1 MNTYKKK
8 IKWNIVKA
16 LNTLDK
22 NKKKNDNSKT
32 ECQKIRKLNFKFRT
46 NISQTRHPYPT
57 SV

>member
-22 NKKKNDNSKT
+22 NKKKM
-32 ECQKIRKLNFKFRT
+32 IIAKLNAKRLE
-46 NISQTRHPYPT
+46 S
-57 SV
+57 